1 MKKMKNGFKKR
12 LLCVLSAAVLSI
24 GVMPITAFAKEAS
37 LDIANYP
44 AEYAAFAKER
54 AAAANTEYYG
64 RAALAEMPNSTA
76 LLYAYDQITAGVA
89 ACETEI
95 SVFNGTNAITKEE
108 FKVAF
113 VSYLRDHP
121 EHFWLGNTYSYYFNH
136 TDGTVRSLLPIYIMS
151 GTELEA
157 AKAAFDSAVGE
168 LLTGISS
175 SMSEYDREKLLHDR
189 LAAKISYVETGNAH
203 NAYGA
208 IVEGEAVCEGY
219 AEAYQYLLQLAGLQS
234 FVVTGESASTSV
246 AHAWNIV
253 RVNGKYYHVDLTWDD
268 QPGTLYYAYF
278 NKTESR
284 ITEDHIIKDN
294 HYTLPV
300 CNSEDADYFTVNGG
314 KLESFDTDAVATMLK
329 NGGLTAR
336 VYVTGDKD
344 AFIAAFLT
352 ETNIYTVLE
361 QANIRNLKSFGYS
374 NCGREYI
381 LKFYTCGHTVSG
393 MATSFSNDLDDVTI
407 QLIRSGTTNIAYKTA
422 VKGKGASYSIT
433 GVAAGT
439 YTVKVMKFN
448 HVTRE
453 YTVTI
458 NNDLTQDL
466 QIFPVGDVNG
476 NGEVDILDLV
486 RLKCIN
492 VRNAAKA
499 DGTSADINGDGLVNA
514 ADIVSLRKLILG

>member
-12 LLCVLSAAVLSI
+12 LLCILSAAVLSI
-24 GVMPITAFAKEAS
+24 GVMPITVFAKEAS

-95 SVFNGTNAITKEE
+95 SVYNGTNAITKDE

-189 LAAKISYVETGNAH
+189 LAAKISYIETGNAH

-284 ITEDHIIKDN
+284 ITEDHIIEGN
-294 HYTLPV
+294 PYTLPV

-314 KLESFDTDAVATMLK
+314 KLESFDTETVGKMMQ
-329 NGGLTAR
+329 NSELTAR
-336 VYVTGDKD
+336 VYVTGDMT
-344 AFIAAFLT
+344 AFINNFNYYCREVATCAGITEAF
-352 ETNIYTVLE
+352 YG
-361 QANIRNLKSFGYS
+361 GYS
-374 NCGREYI
+374 TLGREII
-381 LKFYTCGHTVSG
+381 LKFAFYK
-393 MATSFSNDLDDVTI
+393 F
-407 QLIRSGTTNIAYKTA
+407 SGTVTSYGNTTDTVTVQVFKS
-422 VKGKGASYSIT
+422 GASESYAQ
-433 GVAAGT
+433 AAVNVEADS
-439 YTVKVMKFN
+439 YTVKVIKRN

-458 NNDLTQDL
+458 NSNLTQDL

-499 DGTSADINGDGLVNA
+499 EGTSADINGDGLVNA